1 VTAALV
7 LSVVAGAV
15 LTYLGLLPGALVAA
29 SGEITRWALSLL
41 LVWIGY
47 DIGRDR
53 AALRRLFTADRY
65 ALLVPVGTVLGT
77 LAGGWCAAWVTGL
90 GTRQAL
96 AVSAGFGWYSLSA
109 VLIADAGLPD
119 LGSVAFLAN
128 VLRELLAI
136 GLIPVVAR
144 RLGPYVAVAPGGATT
159 MDTTLP
165 LIERYAGDA
174 AALVG
179 FVNGF
184 ALSALVPLLVPLLL
198 GAGS

>member
-1 VTAALV
+1 MTAALV
-7 LSVVAGAV
+7 LSVVAGAAAAQA
-15 LTYLGLLPGALVAA
+15 GLLPEALVTR
-29 SGEITRWALSLL
+29 SSDLTRWALYLL

-53 AALRRLFTADRY
+53 AALRRLVTADRY
-65 ALLVPVGTVLGT
+65 AFLVPVGTVLGT
-77 LAGGWCAAWVTGL
+77 LAGGWCAAWVTTL
-90 GTRQAL
+90 GPRESL

-198 GAGS
+198 GV

>member
-1 VTAALV
+1 MTAALV

-15 LTYLGLLPGALVAA
+15 LAQAGLLPPGLVAA
-29 SGEITRWALSLL
+29 SGEITRWALYLL

-65 ALLVPVGTVLGT
+65 ALLVPAGTVLGT

-90 GTRQAL
+90 GLRESL
-96 AVSAGFGWYSLSA
+96 AVAAGFGWYSLSA
-109 VLIADAGLPD
+109 VILTDAGHPD

-128 VLRELLAI
+128 VFRELLAI
-136 GLIPVVAR
+136 GLIPVVAK

-184 ALSALVPLLVPLLL
+184 LLSALVPVLVPLLL
-198 GAGS
+198 GGG

>member
-15 LTYLGLLPGALVAA
+15 LAQVGLLPASLVEA
-29 SGEITRWALSLL
+29 SGEITRWALYLL

-53 AALRRLFTADRY
+53 AALRRLLTVDRH
-65 ALLVPVGTVLGT
+65 AFLVTVGTIVGT
-77 LAGGWCAAWVTGL
+77 LVGGWCAAWITGL
-90 GTRQAL
+90 SVREAL
-96 AVSAGFGWYSLSA
+96 AVAAGFGWYSLSA
-109 VLIADAGLPD
+109 VILADAGRPE

-128 VLRELLAI
+128 VFRELLAI
-136 GLIPVVAR
+136 GLIPVLAR
-144 RLGPYVAVAPGGATT
+144 RLGPYLAVAPGGATT

-184 ALSALVPLLVPLLL
+184 VLSALVPVLVPALL
-198 GAGS
+198 GSG